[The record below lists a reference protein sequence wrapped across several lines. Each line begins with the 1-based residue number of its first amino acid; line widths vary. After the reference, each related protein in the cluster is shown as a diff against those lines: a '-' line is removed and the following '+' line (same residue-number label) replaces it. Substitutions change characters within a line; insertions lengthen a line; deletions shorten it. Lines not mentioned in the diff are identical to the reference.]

1 MAQDL
6 NDTVERV
13 EQSLTVRPALSPV
26 AIRFI
31 ETHPEEVQRIVATAL
46 ETAAALDASGV
57 AVASRSLPP
66 ALQRFITA
74 TLADSDDGGVL
85 SINEAAER
93 LGVTRVTVYAWI
105 EARRLLAWRTTR
117 RGVLI
122 PAEQILGPGAVAPGI
137 DRVLA
142 VISDSAA
149 AWDSLTEESPYVNAD
164 ALRRPIDALK
174 AGQIDAVIAAA
185 HSFLDAFT

>member
-1 MAQDL
+1 MTHDL
-6 NDTVERV
+6 DTAERV
-13 EQSLTVRPALSPV
+13 EQPVTIRPALSPV
-26 AIRFI
+26 AMRFI
-31 ETHPEEVQRIVATAL
+31 QSHPEEVQRIVATAL

-57 AVASRSLPP
+57 VAPTRSLPS
-66 ALQRFITA
+66 ALQRFITS
-74 TLADSDDGGVL
+74 TSADSAEAGVL
-85 SINEAAER
+85 SISEAAER
-93 LGVTRVTVYAWI
+93 LEVTRVTVYAWI
-105 EARRLLAWRTTR
+105 ESRRLLAWRATR

-142 VISDSAA
+142 VIADSAA
-149 AWDSLTEESPYVNAD
+149 AWDFLTEESPYVNAD

-174 AGQIDAVIAAA
+174 AGHVDAVVAAA